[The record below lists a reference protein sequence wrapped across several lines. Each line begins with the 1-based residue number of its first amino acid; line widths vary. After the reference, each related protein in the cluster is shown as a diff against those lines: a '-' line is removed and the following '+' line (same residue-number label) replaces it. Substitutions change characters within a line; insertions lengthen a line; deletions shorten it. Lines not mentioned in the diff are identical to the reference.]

1 MEDLPLNML
10 EAPTTL
16 LLTSGLPIQH
26 VLASGKIVDL
36 PSDITFICEISNIVF
51 AKYLAL
57 TKYVAIDVIRVFGF
71 FYMLRFTIQFFGHI
85 NPYDGG
91 FIETIY
97 KFTEP
102 YTRLFFR
109 FFTMYLWLRYGT
121 YCWILRFRP
130 NRNNSHKNSDIRYN
144 RQTLLKN
151 Y

>member
-10 EAPTTL
+10 ETPTTL

-97 KFTEP
+97 TFTEP
-102 YTRLFFR
+102 YTRLFLGFLPCIYGLDMGLIVG
-109 FFTMYLWLRYGT
+109 FFVLDRIETLVT
-121 YCWILRFRP
+121 KIVIL
-130 NRNNSHKNSDIRYN
+130 DITGKLY
-144 RQTLLKN
+144 
-151 Y
+151 